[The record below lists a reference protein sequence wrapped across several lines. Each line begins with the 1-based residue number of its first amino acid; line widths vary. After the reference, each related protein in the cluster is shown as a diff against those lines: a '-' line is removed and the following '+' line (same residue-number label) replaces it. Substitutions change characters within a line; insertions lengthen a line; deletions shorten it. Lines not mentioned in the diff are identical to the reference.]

1 MNSSENLGISANTK
15 SKSERESGSSKSD
28 KKTAKRT
35 NTAKENTLKKTIR
48 KLEAKN
54 AELSEKYLRL
64 AAEFENYKKM
74 TSRDIETKIE
84 RVQERMIL
92 DILSVKD
99 DLDRTLSAVGDS
111 QEKDPVAQGVELIH
125 SHVKK
130 ILESYGVEEIDS
142 IGEEFNVEYHEALM
156 MVEDD
161 NYPANVIVQ
170 EHQKG
175 YKINGRVLRHAK
187 VAVNK

>member
-1 MNSSENLGISANTK
+1 MNSGDHVGISADAK
-15 SKSERESGSSKSD
+15 SKSG
-28 KKTAKRT
+28 KKKAKKAGDAQEEAAR
-35 NTAKENTLKKTIR
+35 NKAINE
-48 KLEAKN
+48 LEEKN

-74 TSRDIETKIE
+74 TSRDTEVKIE

-92 DILSVKD
+92 DVLSIKD
-99 DLDRTLSAVGDS
+99 DLDRTLSVVEEN
-111 QEKDPVAQGVELIH
+111 QEKDPVTQGVELIH

-130 ILESYGVEEIDS
+130 ILEGYGVEEIDS
-142 IGEEFNVEYHEALM
+142 IGEEFNVDFHEALM

-161 NYPANVIVQ
+161 SYPSNVIVQ

-175 YKINGRVLRHAK
+175 YKINGRVLRHAR